1 MSKRILL
8 LFILFGA
15 GFFYGAPLSA
25 QDFVINSFHA
35 DITLHG
41 DSELTVQETI
51 DVAFQQP
58 KHGIY
63 REIPFR
69 YEDERGGTIRT
80 PVTILSV
87 TDTTGKNLPYR
98 AKKQGNVINI
108 RIGDPKSYVEG
119 RQTYIITYTV
129 MNAILFFDDHD
140 ELYWNVTG
148 NYWWAP
154 INEASAKVMLAAKNN
169 SRNLWAA
176 CYIGSLGSKESTCR
190 YEASNNSGEFSAK
203 RQLNQREGLTIAF
216 GWDKGLVKPPTA
228 WKKVLWALDIRENWV
243 FILPFLS
250 LLFMVGL
257 WRSRGR
263 DPRVKESVTVMY
275 EPPQYNNI
283 PLTPGEVGALVD
295 EKLDPRDITSTIVGL
310 AVKGFISIEETKNE
324 GLIFDSTD
332 YYLKRIKEPD
342 GSLSPFEKVLM
353 DGIFTSELPV
363 PGRMISELKNNFYK
377 KLDLL
382 KSTLYGELVTKR
394 YFLVSPEKIRKYYAT
409 AGLVVAV
416 AGFFTVH
423 LLTSTIGKGV
433 IAGILMG
440 LPVFAFARLMPAKTR
455 AGASAY
461 MDIMGFQEFMSRAE
475 KDKLQRMGDK
485 ELFSK
490 FLPYA
495 IALDVVD
502 NWAKAFEGIYQ
513 EPPQWYAS
521 PTGMRTFNPYVF
533 SRSISSATSSL
544 ASAMYSA
551 PRGSGISG
559 GGGGFGGGG
568 FSGGGFG
575 GGGGGS
581 W

>member
-1 MSKRILL
+1 MRKRILL

-15 GFFYGAPLSA
+15 GFFHAVPLSA
-25 QDFVINSFHA
+25 QDFIIDSFHA
-35 DITLHG
+35 DIMIHT

-51 DVAFQQP
+51 EVSFQQP
-58 KHGIY
+58 RHGIY

-69 YEDERGGTIRT
+69 YENERGGTIRT
-80 PVTILSV
+80 PITVISV
-87 TDTTGKNLPYR
+87 TDDAGENSPYR
-98 AKKQGNVINI
+98 VKKQGNVINI
-108 RIGDPKSYVEG
+108 KIGDPGSYVEG
-119 RQTYIITYTV
+119 RKIYIITYTV
-129 MNAILFFDDHD
+129 LNAILFFDDHD

-154 INEASAKVMLAAKNN
+154 ISEASAEVTLAAKNK
-169 SRNLWAA
+169 SLNLWAA
-176 CYIGSLGSKESTCR
+176 CYTGAAGATESVCR
-190 YEASNNSGEFSAK
+190 YEASNNSGAFSAK

-216 GWDKGLVKPPTA
+216 GWDKGLVEPPTA
-228 WKKVLWALDIRENWV
+228 WKKFLWSLDIRENWV
-243 FILPFLS
+243 FILPFFS

-263 DPRVKESVTVMY
+263 DPRVKESITVMY
-275 EPPQYNNI
+275 EPPQYNNV

-295 EKLDPRDITSTIVGL
+295 EKLDPRDISSTIVGL
-310 AVKGFISIEETKNE
+310 AVKGFITIEETKTE
-324 GLIFDSTD
+324 GLILDSTD

-342 GSLSPFEKVLM
+342 GSLSLFEKVLM

-382 KSTLYGELVTKR
+382 KSTLYGELISKK
-394 YFLVSPEKIRKYYAT
+394 YFLTSPDKVRKVYLT
-409 AGLVVAV
+409 AGVVLIIFSILVLTWLTQSPKSVVAC
-416 AGFFTVH
+416 
-423 LLTSTIGKGV
+423 
-433 IAGILMG
+433 ILMG
-440 LPVFAFARLMPAKTR
+440 LPVFAFAKAMPAKTKT
-455 AGASAY
+455 GTSAY
-461 MDIMGFQEFMSRAE
+461 MDILGFQEFMNRAE

-521 PTGMRTFNPYVF
+521 HTGMRTFNPYVF
-533 SRSISSATSSL
+533 SHSISSATSSL
-544 ASAMYSA
+544 SSAMYSA
-551 PRGSGISG
+551 PRGSGISSG
-559 GGGGFGGGG
+559 GRGFGGGG